1 MKRHLNYYLHDGSGE
16 FRIQLAGHLS
26 QGSARD
32 LEEAWRTAS
41 STIDGKCL
49 IVDLSHVTSI
59 DVSGRELLDKWHTQG
74 ARLGVNSSEAH
85 ARTQVMTGVTITLLD
100 PISKA
105 STWLC
110 LRAATPWLAALFV
123 FLFPAI
129 AA

>member
-26 QGSARD
+26 QGNARD

-74 ARLGVNSSEAH
+74 ARLVVNSSAAQ
-85 ARTQVMTGVTITLLD
+85 ARIQVMTGVAITLLA
-100 PISKA
+100 PIPKS
-105 STWLC
+105 STWLRF
-110 LRAATPWLAALFV
+110 RAATPWLTALIV
-123 FLFPAI
+123 LLFPAI